1 MKKQIVII
9 IMFWLIIFLVFCFSQ
24 IKNVQVDTFINWHIY
39 LPNIKDEKIIYDTFF
54 GDGDTITILT
64 VGDFNSIEKII
75 RKNNFQVI
83 NTKNIDNI
91 NEKIQNFYENL
102 SDDGKSS
109 FTSNLD
115 LDNILNLS
123 KENYYLFKSKNN
135 NRSYII
141 LLLDVNEKVIYSF
154 NSIN

>member
-154 NSIN
+154 NSIS

>member
-24 IKNVQVDTFINWHIY
+24 IKNVQVDTFINWHVY

-64 VGDFNSIEKII
+64 VDDFNSIEKII

-109 FTSNLD
+109 FTNNLD

-135 NRSYII
+135 NRSYLI

>member
-9 IMFWLIIFLVFCFSQ
+9 IMFWLIIFLVFCFFQ

-54 GDGDTITILT
+54 RDGDTITILT
-64 VGDFNSIEKII
+64 VDDFNSIEKII

-91 NEKIQNFYENL
+91 NEKIQNFYGNL

-135 NRSYII
+135 NRSYLI